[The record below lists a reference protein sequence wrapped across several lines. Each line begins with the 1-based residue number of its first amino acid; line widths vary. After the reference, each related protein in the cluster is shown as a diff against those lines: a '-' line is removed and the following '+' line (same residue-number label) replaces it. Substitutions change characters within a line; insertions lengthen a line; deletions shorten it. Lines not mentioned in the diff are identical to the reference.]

1 MAEGKGLHDFQLQ
14 ERGAVKSISPP
25 ADFSRAEK
33 ERTAPSGM
41 ARSKALPATEVEA
54 LRLEILV
61 ADADSGT
68 QEIERVT
75 TRYGGVLLR
84 RDVLSA
90 NAGVLVVRL
99 QRKAVQG
106 YIELLKK
113 LGDVRGTVSVAPEGT
128 DTVEIYLAVTTG
140 R

>member
-1 MAEGKGLHDFQLQ
+1 
-14 ERGAVKSISPP
+14 
-25 ADFSRAEK
+25 
-33 ERTAPSGM
+33 M

-99 QRKAVQG
+99 QRKAVGG